1 MIMMVTE
8 STAKASNKYSSW
20 AERKGYLVNML
31 NSFFLTH
38 NYHLCTFSSNIEGM
52 LSEGGNEND
61 NQYSN

>member
-1 MIMMVTE
+1 MMVAE
-8 STAKASNKYSSW
+8 STAKASNRYSSR
-20 AERKGYLVNML
+20 AERNAYLVNML

-38 NYHLCTFSSNIEGM
+38 NYHLCTFSSNTEGI